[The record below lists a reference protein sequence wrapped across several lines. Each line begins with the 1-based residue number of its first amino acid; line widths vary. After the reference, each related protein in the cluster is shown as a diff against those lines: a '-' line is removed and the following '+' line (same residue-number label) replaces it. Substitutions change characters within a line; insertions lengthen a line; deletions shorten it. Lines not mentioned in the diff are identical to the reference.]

1 MEKIFEMEKL
11 ISKLEGDENYFLTF
25 INSHGIQ
32 AGILRLRPEEE
43 DVQEPHSSDEIY
55 FIIRGDGFIHING
68 RKYTLIPNSLIYV
81 PANVEHKFY
90 GNTEELLVAYFLVN

>member
-1 MEKIFEMEKL
+1 MEKIFELEKL
-11 ISKLEGDENYFLTF
+11 MSKLEDGGNYFLTF
-25 INSHGIQ
+25 VNLHSIQ
-32 AGILRLRPEEE
+32 AGILKLRPLEE

-68 RKYTLIPNSLIYV
+68 RKFKLIPNSFIYV

-90 GNTEELLVAYFLVN
+90 GNTEELLVAYFLAN

>member
-1 MEKIFEMEKL
+1 MEKL
-11 ISKLEGDENYFLTF
+11 ISKLEGDENYYLTF

-55 FIIRGDGFIHING
+55 GVMVLSI
-68 RKYTLIPNSLIYV
+68 
-81 PANVEHKFY
+81 
-90 GNTEELLVAYFLVN
+90 